1 MKRSKKDLTNYKL
14 SLIMNI
20 VIFIFTLFATITMFA
35 GIKFMNGKDLPLELT
50 KLEMFKFFT
59 VDSNLF
65 MGIMS
70 LVFTIE
76 DIKILKNKKDEID
89 IKIYILKLMSTASVS
104 LTFIVVFTYLG
115 PFSEYG
121 ILSMIM
127 NSNLF
132 FHLLTPIFSILTFV
146 LFEKTDK
153 IKFKHSIYGLIPM
166 LIYAIYYIV
175 NLFIHLENGNVLIKY
190 DLYRFVQKGMI
201 SLLVVIPTMI
211 LVTYLISFYLW
222 KLNKIKE

>member
-1 MKRSKKDLTNYKL
+1 MKRSKKNLTNYKI

-20 VIFIFTLFATITMFA
+20 IIFIFTVFASITMFA

-65 MGIMS
+65 MGIIALIF
-70 LVFTIE
+70 LVE
-76 DIKILKNKKDEID
+76 DIKVLKHKKEEID
-89 IKIYILKLMSTASVS
+89 IKVYILKLMSTSAVG
-104 LTFIVVFTYLG
+104 LTFFVVFLYLG
-115 PFSEYG
+115 PFSKYG

-132 FHLLTPIFSILTFV
+132 FHLLTPVLSMITFV

-153 IKFKHSIYGLIPM
+153 LKFKHVFYGLIPM
-166 LIYAIYYIV
+166 AMYACFYILNV
-175 NLFIHLENGNVLIKY
+175 FTHIENGKVSIDY
-190 DLYRFVQKGMI
+190 DWYWFIQNGIWTIVI
-201 SLLVVIPTMI
+201 VVPIIFT
-211 LVTYLISFYLW
+211 LTFLISFGLW
-222 KLNKIKE
+222 KINEN